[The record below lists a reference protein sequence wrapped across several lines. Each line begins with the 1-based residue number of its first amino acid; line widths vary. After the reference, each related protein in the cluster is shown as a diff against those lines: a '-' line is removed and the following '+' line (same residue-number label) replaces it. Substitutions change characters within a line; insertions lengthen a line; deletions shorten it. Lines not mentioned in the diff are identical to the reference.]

1 MFSRSAWEPAAASE
15 HEGGI
20 MNPRALQRSRGAI
33 AITFALSLFFLL
45 GFLSMTVD
53 LGRTYTMRTELQNT
67 ADAAALAGALE
78 LNQTLAGVQ
87 AASDRALAVAAAN
100 AVNYAAGITITE
112 ANLAVGT
119 CPEDG
124 CMVPISSITSETLA
138 AGRTFLRVQ
147 IPSGNMPTF
156 FGRFIPTASGEGLAN
171 TNTFGSAVAGR
182 FLAQV
187 TPLGVCAVDLTRGAR
202 RTTPGLPD
210 ELVEFGFRRGVS
222 YNLPQLNPLSGASGD
237 PIWINPVNS
246 PPSACNPSSSSATM
260 LHPFVCSGTS
270 TVAATASGYVYA
282 NTGGS
287 YGPMERALNSRFD
300 DFTGGNSC
308 DPTSA
313 PPDINVKEFRAP
325 PPTPGSLGH
334 PRDWMEPDPTQQSI
348 ALNPVTFK
356 PLLAPTQSQYG
367 ALWSYS
373 RAVQASGTAPN
384 AIAGAPYDATT
395 AHWNALYAM
404 NAPSPAYPTSVPHP
418 PFPNYPDE
426 YPAPYRSTSGNFFQ
440 APNPSRPGVLNR
452 RVLNVAIIDCSS
464 LVAGPGLSCAA
475 LPVLGIGKFFMQRKA
490 DLTGGT
496 KRIDAEFAGLM
507 TELPPQEIRLY
518 R

>member
-1 MFSRSAWEPAAASE
+1 
-15 HEGGI
+15 
-20 MNPRALQRSRGAI
+20 MNRRHLHKSRGAI
-33 AITFALSLFFLL
+33 AITFALSLFALL

-78 LNQTLAGVQ
+78 LNQTLAGVL
-87 AASDRALAVAAAN
+87 AASARALAVAEAN
-100 AVNYAAGITITE
+100 AVNYSAGITITQ

-124 CMVPISSITSETLA
+124 CMVPISSITSDTLA

-156 FGRFIPTASGEGLAN
+156 FGRFVPTAGGAGFAN

-182 FLAQV
+182 FLAQI
-187 TPLGVCAVDLTRGAR
+187 TPLGVCAVDTIRGGR
-202 RTTPGLPD
+202 RTIPGLPD

-237 PIWINPVNS
+237 PIWINPVTA
-246 PPSACNPSSSSATM
+246 PPAACNPSSSSATS

-270 TVAATASGYVYA
+270 TVAAAVPGFVYA

-287 YGPMERALNSRFD
+287 YGPMEKALNSRFD
-300 DFTGGNSC
+300 DFLGGNAC
-308 DPTSA
+308 DPGSA

-325 PPTPGSLGH
+325 PPTPGSIGH
-334 PRDWMEPDPTQQSI
+334 PREWMEPDPVQQTIS
-348 ALNPVTFK
+348 LNPTTFK
-356 PLLAPTQSQYG
+356 PLTSPTQSQYG
-367 ALWSYS
+367 ALWSFS
-373 RAVQASGTAPN
+373 RAVQATGTSPN
-384 AIAGAPYDATT
+384 ATAGAPFDASV

-404 NAPSPAYPTSVPHP
+404 NAPAGTYPTSVPTP
-418 PFPNYPDE
+418 PFPSNPE
-426 YPAPYRSTSGNFFQ
+426 THPAPYRSTAGNFFQ
-440 APNPSRPGVLNR
+440 PPNPSRPGVMNR

-464 LVAGPGLSCAA
+464 LVPGPGLSCAA
-475 LPVLGIGKFFMQRKA
+475 LPVLGVGRFFMQRKA

-496 KRIDAEFAGLM
+496 KRIDAEFAGLL

>member
-1 MFSRSAWEPAAASE
+1 M
-15 HEGGI
+15 H
-20 MNPRALQRSRGAI
+20 PRHLQRSRGAI
-33 AITFALSLFFLL
+33 AITFALSLFVLL
-45 GFLSMTVD
+45 GFLSLTVD
-53 LGRTYTMRTELQNT
+53 LGRTYVMRTELQNT

-87 AASDRALAVAAAN
+87 AASVRALAVAQAN

-112 ANLAVGT
+112 DHLAVGN

-124 CMVPISSITSETLA
+124 CMVPISSITSEVLA
-138 AGRTFLRVQ
+138 SGKTFLRVQ

-156 FGRFIPTASGEGLAN
+156 FGRFIPTTSAGGFAN

-182 FLAQV
+182 FLAQI
-187 TPLGVCAVDLTRGAR
+187 TPLGVCAVDLTRGGR
-202 RTTPGLPD
+202 RANPPLSGLPD
-210 ELVEFGFRRGVS
+210 ELTEFGFRRGIS

-237 PIWINPVNS
+237 PIWINPLS
-246 PPSACNPSSSSATM
+246 APPSTCSPSSSSATN

-270 TVAATASGYVYA
+270 TVAAAVPGFVYA

-300 DFTGGNSC
+300 DFTGGNAC
-308 DPTSA
+308 DPASA
-313 PPDINVKEFRAP
+313 PPDINIKEFLAP
-325 PPTPGSLGH
+325 PPAPGSIGL
-334 PRDWMEPDPTQQSI
+334 PREWMEPDPTQQSI
-348 ALNPVTFK
+348 TLDPLTMK
-356 PLLAPTQSQYG
+356 PLLAPTQSQHG
-367 ALWSYS
+367 ALWSFS

-384 AIAGAPYDATT
+384 ATAGAPYEASA
-395 AHWNALYAM
+395 AHWNALYAG
-404 NAPSPAYPTSVPHP
+404 NAPSAAYPASVPRP
-418 PFPNYPDE
+418 PFPDDPDVH
-426 YPAPYRSTSGNFFQ
+426 PAPYRSTTGNFFE
-440 APNPSRPGVLNR
+440 APNPSRPGVMNR

-464 LVAGPGLSCAA
+464 LVSGSGLSCAA
-475 LPVLGIGKFFMQRKA
+475 LPVVGIGRFFMQRKA

-507 TELPPQEIRLY
+507 SELPPQEIRLY